1 MNNENILSYVQGNDV
16 VVDVRLFEN
25 TKDGTGIVEQPFD
38 LTSADGVT
46 CRIDGFGDIEYRL
59 NAEASNSLILQLP
72 HTLPKGKYNLEICT
86 GRGGMRVRSFE
97 LSFHVVGTNSEARST
112 LTTIGSQSTGSLRVT
127 FQMVPQA
134 TVRGRDVIDEWL
146 ALAEN
151 QGKTREDFVVEVLD
165 LYVRAASL
173 QEAIAIATHPDYVGA
188 DNYVYHWQNGA
199 YVKTDIFVKGAK
211 GDTGEQGPQGPQGE
225 KGAKGDTGEQGP
237 QGEQG
242 EKGAKGDTGEQ
253 GPQGPQG
260 EKGAKGDTGE
270 QGPPGAQGAKGDTG
284 EQGPQ
289 GPQGEK
295 GAKGDTGEQGPQG
308 PQGPQGAQGDPSTAD
323 INLNGTVVTVTNNA
337 GEVRS
342 VDVSNLII
350 HKADKTVVVDGS
362 TLPASLEP
370 NKVYHLGMLTG
381 SVTIPAFASVQSGD
395 AEAKIWCFTFSTST
409 TAPTITWPAAITGWS
424 GGSAPTINASKSYE
438 VTVMDGIGVIIEA

>member
-134 TVRGRDVIDEWL
+134 AVRGRDAIDEWL
-146 ALAEN
+146 ALPEN

-165 LYVRAASL
+165 LYGRAASL
-173 QEAIAIATHPDYVGA
+173 QEAIAIATHPDHVGA
-188 DNYVYHWQNGA
+188 DNFVYHWQNGA
-199 YVKTDIFVKGAK
+199 YVKTDIYVKGAK
-211 GDTGEQGPQGPQGE
+211 GDAFTYNDFTSEQLAAL
-225 KGAKGDTGEQGP
+225 KGAKGDAFTYNDFTPEQLAAL
-237 QGEQG
+237 
-242 EKGAKGDTGEQ
+242 KGAKGDAFTYNDFTPEQ
-253 GPQGPQG
+253 LAAL
-260 EKGAKGDTGE
+260 KGAKGDAFTYNDFTPE
-270 QGPPGAQGAKGDTG
+270 QLAALK
-284 EQGPQ
+284 
-289 GPQGEK
+289 
-295 GAKGDTGEQGPQG
+295 
-308 PQGPQGAQGDPSTAD
+308 GDPSSAD
-323 INLNGTVVTVTNNA
+323 ISLVGTVVTVTNNA
-337 GEVRS
+337 GQSSSCDLSAILGDVNSVLDNINGEV
-342 VDVSNLII
+342 I
-350 HKADKTVVVDGS
+350 
-362 TLPASLEP
+362 
-370 NKVYHLGMLTG
+370 
-381 SVTIPAFASVQSGD
+381 
-395 AEAKIWCFTFSTST
+395 
-409 TAPTITWPAAITGWS
+409 
-424 GGSAPTINASKSYE
+424 
-438 VTVMDGIGVIIEA
+438 